1 MRIPLE
7 MADLIS
13 GEAWFFIPAQ
23 PDVRQFG
30 NTEKIR
36 EKIQKMAYV
45 KLNGYMC
52 ERCFYVWA
60 PKFQDA
66 PEPKR
71 CPKCSS
77 QYWNTPRRKYVEARP
92 NGAPRKRRPQG
103 KAAVEQRKA
112 LEQAAVVQEG
122 AGSGLAG

>member
-1 MRIPLE
+1 
-7 MADLIS
+7 
-13 GEAWFFIPAQ
+13 
-23 PDVRQFG
+23 
-30 NTEKIR
+30 
-36 EKIQKMAYV
+36 MAYV
-45 KLNGYMC
+45 KLDGFMC

-77 QYWNTPRRKYVEARP
+77 TYWNTPRQKRYVEARP